1 MVSSCHLFLDRIGFQ
16 IAVPED
22 VGAVQQDGAEH
33 DRNRSAFFCGWGI
46 NVGQGRRF
54 GLVQA
59 LNAQG
64 GSREQRGKDGGM
76 CARNGDFGREV
87 LKRQGYHAN
96 TGGTGKKKSQPDQGW
111 DFTLWWRWA
120 ESNRR
125 PKVLHPRPYMLILA
139 VRSRRRAARQA
150 KRTRKPVC

>member
-1 MVSSCHLFLDRIGFQ
+1 M
-16 IAVPED
+16 
-22 VGAVQQDGAEH
+22 QQDGAEH

-64 GSREQRGKDGGM
+64 GSRDQSGKDGGM

-87 LKRQGYHAN
+87 LKRGKGRKPRQHR
-96 TGGTGKKKSQPDQGW
+96 GTGKKIPTGSGLGFHIMVEVGGIEPPS
-111 DFTLWWRWA
+111 
-120 ESNRR
+120 EST
-125 PKVLHPRPYMLILA
+125 PSPALHAYPGR
-139 VRSRRRAARQA
+139 
-150 KRTRKPVC
+150 

>member
-1 MVSSCHLFLDRIGFQ
+1 MVLVDRQ
-16 IAVPED
+16 QPL
-22 VGAVQQDGAEH
+22 GADFNGHRIEQAKKSADGPKICANT
-33 DRNRSAFFCGWGI
+33 R
-46 NVGQGRRF
+46 
-54 GLVQA
+54 LQA

-64 GSREQRGKDGGM
+64 GSRDQSGKDGGM

-87 LKRQGYHAN
+87 LKR
-96 TGGTGKKKSQPDQGW
+96 GKGRKPRQHRGNGQKKSQPDQGW

-125 PKVLHPRPYMLILA
+125 PKVLRPRPYMLILA

>member
-1 MVSSCHLFLDRIGFQ
+1 M
-16 IAVPED
+16 
-22 VGAVQQDGAEH
+22 QQDGAEH

-96 TGGTGKKKSQPDQGW
+96 TGERAKKIPTGSGLGFHIMVEVGGIEPPS
-111 DFTLWWRWA
+111 
-120 ESNRR
+120 EST
-125 PKVLHPRPYMLILA
+125 PSPALHAYPGR
-139 VRSRRRAARQA
+139 
-150 KRTRKPVC
+150 